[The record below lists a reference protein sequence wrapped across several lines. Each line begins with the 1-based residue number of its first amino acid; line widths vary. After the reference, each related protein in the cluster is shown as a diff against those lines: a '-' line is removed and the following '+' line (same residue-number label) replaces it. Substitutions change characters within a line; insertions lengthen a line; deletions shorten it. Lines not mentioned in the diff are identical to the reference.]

1 MQRRKQGSGG
11 GCGDD
16 FAACC
21 AFCLHELRQARRAP
35 HEEGWRGRLAYH
47 RTRLGALLTADAE
60 LEGRIAAIGSGRL
73 SDPVEV
79 KTARADALVGEAARR
94 RTLTARE
101 RRMEASARRRLTA
114 NNLAELRG
122 R

>member
-1 MQRRKQGSGG
+1 MQRRIQGSGD
-11 GCGDD
+11 GCGDE
-16 FAACC
+16 FAAWCVR
-21 AFCLHELRQARRAP
+21 CLHELRQARRAP
-35 HEEGWRGRLAYH
+35 HEQGWRGRLAYH

-60 LEGRIAAIGSGRL
+60 LEGRIAAIRSGRS

-79 KTARADALVGEAARR
+79 RTARTDALMGEAARR
-94 RTLTARE
+94 RALTAHE
-101 RRMEASARRRLTA
+101 RRVEASARRRLTA